1 LSRSL
6 LPLIPAALQVMQILP
21 APDRITILTAP
32 KPSGSACPLCGAVSS
47 RVHSHYTRTLA
58 DLPWQGRAVTV
69 QVRAR
74 RFRCGRAGCPRQVF
88 AERLP
93 DVAPSWARRTA
104 RLGGIQRHIGLALGG
119 EPGARLAARLAMPVS
134 GDTLLRLVRAAELPS
149 QPPPRVV
156 GIDEW
161 AWRRGLSYGTI
172 VCDLERG
179 RVVDLLPDRR
189 TETVAAWLK
198 RHPSVAVIAR
208 DRASVF
214 AEAVRQG
221 APQASQVADRWH
233 LLRNLGDALRAAV
246 DRHCVAVIA
255 AASAVAEVANT
266 DHRPP
271 PAPEAAGTQ
280 LSALRRARR
289 DSRAEHYAM
298 VWRLHEAGMV
308 PRLIAP
314 RVGMSQRSVE
324 RWLRAG
330 GEPEHRRPP
339 VASLVDPFRPH
350 LERRWQEGCRN
361 VADLW
366 REIRDQGFTGSLNT
380 LRRWAEPHRRPHAPD
395 PVAAVPRSA
404 APRALSRRRCAW
416 LLGLEP
422 EKLTLGE
429 QAFIGR
435 LTAAAPELAEAGVLA
450 RRFAAMIR
458 ARDGAGLDAWLTS
471 ARESELGLLAQG
483 FARDLAAVRAAITER
498 WSTSPVEG
506 QISRLKAIKRQ
517 MFGRAGYELL
527 RRRVLAA
534 A

>member
-1 LSRSL
+1 MSRHL
-6 LPLIPAALQVMQILP
+6 LPLIPAALQVVQVLP

-32 KPSGSACPLCGAVSS
+32 KPSSSACPLCGAVSS

-58 DLPWQGRAVTV
+58 DLPSQGRAVTV

-74 RFRCGRAGCPRQVF
+74 RFRCAAAGCLRQVF
-88 AERLP
+88 TERLP
-93 DVAPSWARRTA
+93 EVAPSWARRTT
-104 RLGGIQRHIGLALGG
+104 RLGGIQRHIGLAVGG
-119 EPGARLAARLAMPVS
+119 EPGSRLAARLSMPVS
-134 GDTLLRLVRAAELPS
+134 GDTLLRLVRATELPP

-172 VCDLERG
+172 VCDLEHG
-179 RVVDLLPDRR
+179 HVVGLLPDRR
-189 TETVAAWLK
+189 TGTVAAWLK
-198 RHPSVAVIAR
+198 QHPSVAVIAR

-246 DRHCVAVIA
+246 DRHRVAVTA
-255 AASAVAEVANT
+255 AASAEAEAASK
-266 DHRPP
+266 DQPP
-271 PAPEAAGTQ
+271 PVPDAGGTR

-289 DSRAEHYAM
+289 EGRAECYAT
-298 VWRLHEAGMV
+298 VRRLHEEGMP

-314 RVGMSQRSVE
+314 KVGMSQRSVE

-339 VASLVDPFRPH
+339 VASLVDPFRIH

-361 VADLW
+361 AADLW
-366 REIRDQGFTGSLNT
+366 QEIKNQGFTGSLNT
-380 LRRWAEPHRRPHAPD
+380 VRRWAEPHHRPHAPA
-395 PVAAVPRSA
+395 PVADVPRST
-404 APRALSRRRCAW
+404 PPSPPSRRRCAW

-422 EKLTLGE
+422 KKLTSGE
-429 QAFIGR
+429 QAFIDC
-435 LTAAAPELAEAGVLA
+435 LAAAAPELAEAGVLA

-458 ARDGAGLDAWLTS
+458 ARDGAGLDAWLAS
-471 ARESELGLLAQG
+471 ARKSELGLLAQG
-483 FARDLAAVRAAITER
+483 FGRDLAAVRAAITER

-527 RRRVLAA
+527 RHRVLATA
-534 A
+534 

>member
-1 LSRSL
+1 MSRAL
-6 LPLIPAALQVMQILP
+6 LPLIPAALQVGQVLP

-58 DLPWQGRAVTV
+58 DLPWQGRAVTG

-74 RFRCGRAGCPRQVF
+74 RLRCGRAGCLRQVF

-93 DVAPSWARRTA
+93 EVALSWARRTA
-104 RLGGIQRHIGLALGG
+104 RLGGIQSHIGLALGG
-119 EPGARLAARLAMPVS
+119 EPGARLAARLAMPLS
-134 GDTLLRLVRAAELPS
+134 GDMLLRLVRAAELPS

-189 TETVAAWLK
+189 TETVAARLK

-214 AEAVRQG
+214 AKAVRQG

-233 LLRNLGDALRAAV
+233 LLRNLGDAPRAAV
-246 DRHCVAVIA
+246 DRHRADVTA
-255 AASAVAEVANT
+255 AASAVAEAANT

-298 VWRLHEAGMV
+298 VRRLHEAGMP

-339 VASLVDPFRPH
+339 VASLVDPFRPPWSVAG
-350 LERRWQEGCRN
+350 RR
-361 VADLW
+361 
-366 REIRDQGFTGSLNT
+366 
-380 LRRWAEPHRRPHAPD
+380 
-395 PVAAVPRSA
+395 
-404 APRALSRRRCAW
+404 
-416 LLGLEP
+416 
-422 EKLTLGE
+422 
-429 QAFIGR
+429 
-435 LTAAAPELAEAGVLA
+435 AAA
-450 RRFAAMIR
+450 M
-458 ARDGAGLDAWLTS
+458 
-471 ARESELGLLAQG
+471 
-483 FARDLAAVRAAITER
+483 
-498 WSTSPVEG
+498 WSTSGGRSGNRGSPAASTPSG
-506 QISRLKAIKRQ
+506 AGPSRTAGRTRPILLLRYPDPRRRASCRGGAAPGCSALAGEADP
-517 MFGRAGYELL
+517 GRAGLH
-527 RRRVLAA
+527 RPPDRGGP
-534 A
+534 